1 MIGVPLNRRPLT
13 LGEVDILRMVQEGFG
28 LQNTEE
34 EVFFTDAGEAAIF
47 VKARDGIIPVCV
59 ALTNLAA
66 WRADG
71 TISSDAELKRDW
83 LRVGRT

>member
-13 LGEVDILRMVQEGFG
+13 PEEADILRMVQEGFG

-34 EVFFTDAGEAAIF
+34 DVFFTDADEAAIF
-47 VKARDGIIPVCV
+47 VKARDGTNPVMV
-59 ALTNLAA
+59 VLTNLAA

-71 TISSDAELKRDW
+71 TISSDDELKRDW
-83 LRVGRT
+83 LRVGHT